1 MCGRCV
7 VQGRR
12 RRTPSL
18 VAGAQLAMYSGPHS
32 QLGGQRCSLVAGGGR
47 AAPAV
52 CPSPRPEGLQV
63 TPTPDHPA
71 TRRGAAQAA
80 VAAALA
86 AGQARGSY

>member
-12 RRTPSL
+12 RRAPSL
-18 VAGAQLAMYSGPHS
+18 VAVA
-32 QLGGQRCSLVAGGGR
+32 QLGGQRCSLVGGAR
-47 AAPAV
+47 APSAARALAPAV
-52 CPSPRPEGLQV
+52 YMCPSPRPEGLQV